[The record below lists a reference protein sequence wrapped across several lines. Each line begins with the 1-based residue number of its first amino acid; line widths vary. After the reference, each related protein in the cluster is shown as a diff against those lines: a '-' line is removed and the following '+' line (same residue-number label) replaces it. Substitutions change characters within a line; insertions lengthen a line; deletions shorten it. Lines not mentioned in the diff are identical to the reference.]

1 MYATTLSSKYQMSI
15 PKGIREALQLQ
26 PGQRFSVIAKGSTI
40 ELVPIGDIAKARG
53 KLKGADVRGYRDH
66 QDRV

>member
-1 MYATTLSSKYQMSI
+1 MYATTLSSKFQMSI
-15 PKGIREALQLQ
+15 PKGIREAMGLQ
-26 PGQRFSVIAKGSTI
+26 PGQRFAIIAKGSTI

-53 KLKGADVRGYRDH
+53 LLKGANVQDYRDR